1 MSNQVKF
8 IDTVKYFQQS
18 LASLAESMADQE
30 RENVRKMCRIYLATK
45 LVLLSQKDEDWILDY
60 LSSGKGVIPYRM
72 IKNFDSL
79 NIEPE
84 NGEFFKL
91 EDFYST
97 LK

>member
-72 IKNFDSL
+72 ITNFDSL

>member
-30 RENVRKMCRIYLATK
+30 RENVRKMCRIYLATE

-72 IKNFDSL
+72 ITNFDSL